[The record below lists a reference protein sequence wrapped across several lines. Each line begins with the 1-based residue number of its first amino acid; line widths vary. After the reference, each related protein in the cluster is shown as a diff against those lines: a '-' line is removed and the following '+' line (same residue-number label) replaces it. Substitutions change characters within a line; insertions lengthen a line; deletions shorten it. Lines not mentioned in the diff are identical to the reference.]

1 MNAAKYVL
9 LWALSFAFTSA
20 IDALWHLVIFGK
32 TYARDLRPLART
44 AGDKIVFD
52 TAAGLLAQVLVVTSL
67 VVLVLYATAGRGD
80 LRGAALVGAL
90 AGVLA
95 ITVYGITNYALMR
108 DWSLR
113 LTVLEAVWGPV
124 LGGASG
130 AFAYWLRGL
139 LAG

>member
-1 MNAAKYVL
+1 MTSAKYVL

-20 IDALWHLVIFGK
+20 IDALWHLAFFGK
-32 TYARDLRPLART
+32 AYARDLRPLART
-44 AGDKIVFD
+44 AGDKIVFKA
-52 TAAGLLAQVLVVTSL
+52 AAGLLAQALVVTSL
-67 VVLVLYATAGRGD
+67 VVLVLYATAGRGG
-80 LRGAALVGAL
+80 LLSAALVGAL

-95 ITVYGITNYALMR
+95 ITVYGITNYALMK

-130 AFAYWLRGL
+130 AFTFWLRRV

>member
-1 MNAAKYVL
+1 MNAAKYAL

-20 IDALWHLVIFGK
+20 IDALWHLVIFGRA
-32 TYARDLRPLART
+32 YARDFRPLARMS
-44 AGDKIVFD
+44 GDRMVFNP
-52 TAAGLLAQVLVVTSL
+52 AAGLLAQALVVTSL

-80 LRGAALVGAL
+80 MRSAALVGAL

-113 LTVLEAVWGPV
+113 LTVLEAVWGPL

-130 AFAYWLRGL
+130 AFAFWLRRL